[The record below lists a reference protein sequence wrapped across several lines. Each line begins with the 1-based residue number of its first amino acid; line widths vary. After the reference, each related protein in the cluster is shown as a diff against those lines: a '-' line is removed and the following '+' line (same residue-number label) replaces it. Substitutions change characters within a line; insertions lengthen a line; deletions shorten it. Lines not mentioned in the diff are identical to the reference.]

1 MAEQPLHLMKN
12 GVSIE
17 VTPVPTLDHAG
28 NGMCCDYVLHFSSRK
43 GNRVMKELIQ
53 YIAEALV
60 DAPDQVKVSVI
71 DGEQTTVLELQVAKD
86 DLGKI
91 IGKKG
96 RTAQAMRTILACTS
110 AKTKKRILLEIVE

>member
-1 MAEQPLHLMKN
+1 
-12 GVSIE
+12 
-17 VTPVPTLDHAG
+17 
-28 NGMCCDYVLHFSSRK
+28 
-43 GNRVMKELIQ
+43 MKELIQ

-60 DAPDQVKVSVI
+60 DYPDQVKVSVI